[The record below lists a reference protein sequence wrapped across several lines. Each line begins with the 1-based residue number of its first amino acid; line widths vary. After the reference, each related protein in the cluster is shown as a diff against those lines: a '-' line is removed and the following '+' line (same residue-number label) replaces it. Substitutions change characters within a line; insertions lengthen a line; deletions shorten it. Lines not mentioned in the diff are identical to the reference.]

1 MMAKASLRWKEDK
14 YLKSCIKCGDVIWEK
29 GLLKKGPG
37 KLDDIFLFYASI
49 FNFFCSETFFIP
61 PVCVTTMKLMKF

>member
-1 MMAKASLRWKEDK
+1 MMAKASLRWKDDK

-37 KLDDIFLFYASI
+37 KLNDFLTIICFYHSC
-49 FNFFCSETFFIP
+49 FFVLRLSSH
-61 PVCVTTMKLMKF
+61 KFALQV